1 MAQLPRTSLSPRR
14 SRTTARAASVIAVMM
29 FGLVV
34 ATVSSASARMLELAV
49 TDATPAVGLTLN
61 DFALTRSSTTY
72 VVPYWS
78 NRGLSRADTTVRNV
92 VVSVHGDSR
101 NADDYG
107 RYAADAASL
116 AGKSATTVVIAPW
129 FAAAAD
135 SPRSNQLY
143 WTSDGWK
150 QGDDSVATGRAWTMS
165 SFGVLDAM
173 VSQAHGSFPNAKI
186 TMAGHSAGGQLVQR
200 YVAFAGQ
207 TYVTRYLPMNPGTYL
222 YFDPMRWS
230 GPTRRALTVAEQ
242 KSCPRWNNYKY
253 GLTWRTGQV
262 ATRTDAQ
269 ARSAY
274 AAAPV
279 TYLLGEL
286 DTVVDSSLDTGC
298 SANWEGANR
307 LARGRNF
314 FTALPHALGADA
326 IRSQS
331 LVTVPGVAHLGGSMI
346 RSAEARPLLFP

>member
-1 MAQLPRTSLSPRR
+1 MAQLPRTHVSRGRPRTVGR
-14 SRTTARAASVIAVMM
+14 SASVIALVLV
-29 FGLVV
+29 GLVV
-34 ATVSSASARMLELAV
+34 ATMGSASARILELAV
-49 TDATPAVGLTLN
+49 TDVSATAALTLN
-61 DFALTRSSTTY
+61 DFTITRSGTTY

-78 NRGLSRADTTVRNV
+78 NAVLAQGNTAVRNV
-92 VVSVHGDSR
+92 VVAIHGDSR

-107 RYAADAASL
+107 RYTVDAAAL
-116 AGKSATTVVIAPW
+116 AGKSATAVVVAPW

-165 SFGVLDAM
+165 SFAVLDAM
-173 VSQAHGSFPNAKI
+173 VTQAHRAFPNAKI
-186 TMAGHSAGGQLVQR
+186 TVTGHSAGGQLVQR

-230 GPTRRALTVAEQ
+230 GSTRRALTASEQ
-242 KSCPRWNNYKY
+242 KSCTRWNNYKY
-253 GLTWRTGQV
+253 GLARRTGLA
-262 ATRTDAQ
+262 ATRTDTQ
-269 ARSAY
+269 ARAAY

-279 TYLLGEL
+279 SYLLGEL

-307 LARGRNF
+307 LVRGRNF
-314 FTALPHALGADA
+314 FAALPQALGVEAT
-326 IRSQS
+326 RSHS
-331 LVTVPGVAHLGGSMI
+331 LATVPGVAHLGGSMI